1 MCVQTLISEIQ
12 VKGELH
18 MMDEFHRLVEMI
30 NDEELRDKVASLLKD
45 PGIDLGGPMLR
56 FDEAPGGAYVHHAYE
71 GGLLEHT
78 VAMVHIC
85 VTLCDLT
92 ERVYGGEIDRDVVL
106 AGALVHD
113 VMKCYAYSS
122 VGGGFFRTSALGD
135 RVGHLTLLVS
145 ELLKRGFPLD
155 VVHVAASH
163 HGEQSPVKPKTL
175 EALIVSIADL
185 ADSEFSRKSLRA
197 AEYLVRET
205 TGRRNKFGSSR
216 EALELL
222 GLKAREGWDGVRSF
236 NSKGK

>member
-1 MCVQTLISEIQ
+1 M
-12 VKGELH
+12 KGELH
-18 MMDEFHRLVEMI
+18 LMDELHRFVGMI
-30 NDEELRDKVASLLKD
+30 GDEGLREKVVSLLED
-45 PGIDLGGPMLR
+45 PEIELGGPMLD

-85 VTLCDLT
+85 VTMCDLV
-92 ERVYGGEIDRDVVL
+92 ERVYGGEVDRDVVL

-122 VGGGFFRTSALGD
+122 VGGGFFRTSALGE
-135 RVGHLTLLVS
+135 RVDHLTLLVS

-163 HGEQSPVKPKTL
+163 HGDQSPTRPKTL

-185 ADSEFSRKSLRA
+185 ADSEFSRRSLRA

-205 TGRRNKFGSSR
+205 TGRRKKFGSSR

-222 GLKAREGWDGVRSF
+222 GLKAQKGWDGVHDY
-236 NSKGK
+236 NSKSK

>member
-1 MCVQTLISEIQ
+1 M
-12 VKGELH
+12 KGERHL
-18 MMDEFHRLVEMI
+18 MDELHRLVEMI
-30 NDEELRDKVASLLKD
+30 SDEELREKVTSLLKD
-45 PGIDLGGPMLR
+45 PKIDLDGPMLG

-78 VAMVHIC
+78 VAMVQVC
-85 VTLCDLT
+85 VTMCDLT
-92 ERVYGGEIDRDVVL
+92 ERVYGGEVNRDVVL

-122 VGGGFFRTSALGD
+122 VGGGFFRTSPLGE
-135 RVGHLTLLVS
+135 RVDHLTLLVS
-145 ELLKRGFPLD
+145 ELLKRDFPLD

-197 AEYLVRET
+197 AEYLMRET
-205 TGRRNKFGSSR
+205 TGRRTKFGSSR

-222 GLKAREGWDGVRSF
+222 TLKARDGWDGVHSF
-236 NSKGK
+236 NSKSK